1 MYISE
6 QKEEEQIFFAIDLI
20 GGKLIQISSDEVYFS
35 DDLQCLG
42 YDIDGE
48 IHPVW
53 ILMLG
58 YHDDPL
64 TDL

>member
-1 MYISE
+1 MFVSE
-6 QKEEEQIFFAIDLI
+6 QKAEEVFYAIDLV

-42 YDIDGE
+42 YDTGNGIS
-48 IHPVW
+48 PVW
-53 ILMLG
+53 VLMLG
-58 YHDDPL
+58 YHDDLL